1 MEFKTKKEWEATA
14 DKLFAEGKSP
24 QEINKIVGEYNGPEG
39 RFTIQQAQKSKRG
52 FTVVDKNKRKNRNA
66 KRNNAIK
73 EQDDKLVETLKKGG
87 VDDVEAQAILKK
99 EKAGYAD
106 IEHQAK
112 KLNKEFGPGAFN
124 AGHETAA
131 LEGGGNYGRNA
142 RVEIGKSRIRA
153 DGTRMRGNQSRG
165 KLDEAPDSIKPVM
178 GIPRSGRGGE
188 DTALFNLLEKDF
200 PGIMD
205 LGLTPKDKQD
215 IKRNP
220 AAADDIIAARQARL
234 SNTNGSLHFK
244 PNQAL
249 RVARMAAPL
258 VASIPISAATSAMS
272 ASAAV
277 KEPTANNIEDA
288 VWDGANLAADLVGAI
303 PLPMTVAA
311 GEAAQKGLGIAHQA
325 RIAQRAVSQSEYKP
339 GIDPINGAL
348 HFIKKLTTKPAN
360 MEFTSM

>member
-1 MEFKTKKEWEATA
+1 MEFKTKKEWEAAA

-39 RFTIQQAQKSKRG
+39 RFTVQQAAKSKRG
-52 FTVVDKNKRKNRNA
+52 FTVVDKNKRKDRNA

-87 VDDVEAQAILKK
+87 MSDTEAQAILKK

-106 IEHQAK
+106 IEGAAS
-112 KLNKEFGPGAFN
+112 KLNKEFGKGAFN
-124 AGHETAA
+124 AGHETASE
-131 LEGGGNYGRNA
+131 EGGGNFGRNA

-165 KLDEAPDSIKPVM
+165 RLDEAPDSIKPVM

-188 DTALFNLLEKDF
+188 DTALINLLEKDN

-220 AAADDIIAARQARL
+220 AGADDIIAARQARL

-249 RVARMAAPL
+249 RVARMAAPIA
-258 VASIPISAATSAMS
+258 ASVPLSFAASAMS

-277 KEPTANNIEDA
+277 KEPTVNNIEDA
-288 VWDGANLAADLVGAI
+288 VWDGANLAADLVGLI
-303 PLPMTVAA
+303 PTPLTVGAS
-311 GEAAQKGLGIAHQA
+311 EIAQKGLGIAHQA
-325 RIAQRAVSQSEYKP
+325 RLGQRAINQAEDKP

-348 HFIKKLTTKPAN
+348 HFIKKLGTKPAN